1 MTNPIGI
8 DFGGSGIKAAP
19 VDLSVGDFATE
30 RQRIDTPQP
39 STPDAVATVMVE
51 LVNRFPE
58 ATGPVGVT
66 VPAVVRNGVVHS
78 AANIDKGWLHTD
90 ADALLTERLGRDV
103 HVVNDADA
111 AGVAELRYGAAKGR
125 SGLVI
130 LTTLGTGIGSALL
143 YNGVLVPN
151 SELGHLEVEGYEA
164 EKRAAASIKTIE
176 GLSWEEFA
184 ERLTTYYGTL
194 ERLFSPDLFVVGGGV
209 SKDAAKFLHL
219 IRIETEIIPATL
231 RNRAGIIGAAAI
243 TSD

>member
-39 STPDAVATVMVE
+39 STPDAVADVMVE
-51 LVNRFPE
+51 LVSRFPE

-66 VPAVVRNGVVHS
+66 VPGVVRNGVVHS

-151 SELGHLEVEGYEA
+151 SELGHLEVDGYEA

-184 ERLTTYYGTL
+184 DRLTTYYGTL

-209 SKDAAKFLHL
+209 SKDAGKFLHL